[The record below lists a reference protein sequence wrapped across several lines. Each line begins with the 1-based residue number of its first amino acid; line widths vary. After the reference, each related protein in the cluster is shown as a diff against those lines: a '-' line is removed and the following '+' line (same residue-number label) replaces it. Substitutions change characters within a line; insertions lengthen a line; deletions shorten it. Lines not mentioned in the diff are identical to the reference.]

1 MNNGQFGAA
10 LLLTLFAGLATGA
23 GSLIALLSKKTTP
36 RFLSVSLGFSA
47 GVMIFVSLVE
57 LFNDAR
63 AELSALWGDRMGY
76 LAATGGFFA
85 GMGLIAL
92 IDHFVPTEINPHEA
106 RSEEAAAYE
115 ATGALACAVPSR
127 EERCGDGACDVTG
140 DGIGRGRHGA
150 SGRGRHRGRRGR
162 PQTSSSALLRTGVLT
177 AIVIALHNFPEG
189 IATFFASMK
198 DLSLGGTIA
207 FAIAI
212 HNIPE
217 GISVS
222 VPVYYATG
230 SRKKAFWLSFA
241 SGLSEPVGALL
252 GFLVLQPFLGG
263 PAFGFILAAV
273 AGIMIYISLD
283 ELLPSAR
290 EFGESHLAMAGLA
303 GGIAVMAL
311 SLAFGA

>member
-1 MNNGQFGAA
+1 MDWSQFGSAI
-10 LLLTLFAGLATGA
+10 LLTLFAGLATGA
-23 GSLIALLSKKTTP
+23 GSLIALVSKKTTP

-47 GVMIFVSLVE
+47 GVMIFVSLAE

-63 AELSALWGDRMGY
+63 EELSVLWGDQLGY

-85 GMGLIAL
+85 GMALIAL
-92 IDHFVPTEINPHEA
+92 IDHFVPKEINPHEA

-115 ATGALACAVPSR
+115 ATGALACAVPA
-127 EERCGDGACDVTG
+127 GKVACRDEDHYG
-140 DGIGRGRHGA
+140 GKWGRGGA
-150 SGRGRHRGRRGR
+150 SHGSSGRRRRRG
-162 PQTSSSALLRTGVLT
+162 PPTPSSALLRTGVLT

-230 SRKKAFWLSFA
+230 SRRKAFWLSFA
-241 SGLSEPVGALL
+241 SGLSEPVGAVL

-263 PAFGFILAAV
+263 PMFGFVLAAV

>member
-1 MNNGQFGAA
+1 
-10 LLLTLFAGLATGA
+10 
-23 GSLIALLSKKTTP
+23 
-36 RFLSVSLGFSA
+36 
-47 GVMIFVSLVE
+47 
-57 LFNDAR
+57 
-63 AELSALWGDRMGY
+63 
-76 LAATGGFFA
+76 
-85 GMGLIAL
+85 
-92 IDHFVPTEINPHEA
+92 
-106 RSEEAAAYE
+106 
-115 ATGALACAVPSR
+115 
-127 EERCGDGACDVTG
+127 
-140 DGIGRGRHGA
+140 
-150 SGRGRHRGRRGR
+150 
-162 PQTSSSALLRTGVLT
+162 
-177 AIVIALHNFPEG
+177 
-189 IATFFASMK
+189 MK